1 MNANGISLRSGA
13 LMIFAAIFAIVLL
26 PTAGGWATARA
37 APVGSGLPL
46 PRFVS
51 LRAQEV
57 NMRAGPGVRYPV
69 EWVYKRRYLP
79 VQIIAEYRT
88 WRKVRDWQGTQ
99 GWVHQSM
106 LGGRRSVI
114 VTGSRRTLRA
124 EPDTKSRAIA
134 RMEPGVIGKLEKC
147 PSEGG
152 WCRIEAGGRRGW
164 LRRVEFWGV
173 QQGEAVN

>member
-1 MNANGISLRSGA
+1 MNGDRISLRPGA
-13 LMIFAAIFAIVLL
+13 LMVFAAVFAIVISL
-26 PTAGGWATARA
+26 AGGDWAVVQA

-57 NMRAGPGVRYPV
+57 NMRAGPGVQYPV

>member
-1 MNANGISLRSGA
+1 MGGDR
-13 LMIFAAIFAIVLL
+13 IFFRFGPVLIFAITLAIVLSL
-26 PTAGGWATARA
+26 AAGVWA
-37 APVGSGLPL
+37 APEGSGLPL

-57 NMRAGPGVRYPV
+57 NMRAGPGVQYPV

-99 GWVHQSM
+99 GWMHQSM

-124 EPDTKSRAIA
+124 EPDAKSRAIA
-134 RMEPGVIGKLEKC
+134 RLEPGGIGKLEKC
-147 PSEGG
+147 PAEGG
-152 WCRIEAGGRRGW
+152 WCRIEAGDRRGW

-173 QQGEAVN
+173 QQGEAVD

>member
-1 MNANGISLRSGA
+1 
-13 LMIFAAIFAIVLL
+13 MIFAAIFAIVLL

-79 VQIIAEYRT
+79 VQIIAEYKT
-88 WRKVRDWQGTQ
+88 WRKVRDWHGT
-99 GWVHQSM
+99 
-106 LGGRRSVI
+106 
-114 VTGSRRTLRA
+114 
-124 EPDTKSRAIA
+124 
-134 RMEPGVIGKLEKC
+134 
-147 PSEGG
+147 
-152 WCRIEAGGRRGW
+152 
-164 LRRVEFWGV
+164 
-173 QQGEAVN
+173 